1 MATNGQVIDPE
12 TRAEIARYPDVIG
25 GIWPNAFAY
34 DGATERMY
42 VVSDDYA
49 ADTAAKVS
57 VYDARTYTLL
67 ESQLVEGVGASRNVW
82 SASMPIILPYGLV
95 TTRCIC
101 FDAAAH
107 RTRSNYSFR
116 RYRRRQQPRNI
127 EGTVGGSGSA
137 YCSPRRI
144 T

>member
-67 ESQLVEGVGASRNVW
+67 ESQLVEGVGGEPQRMVGIDADHLAVW
-82 SASMPIILPYGLV
+82 
-95 TTRCIC
+95 TRDNTMYLLRRGSTPHKIQL
-101 FDAAAH
+101 FIPQVPAAPAA
-107 RTRSNYSFR
+107 
-116 RYRRRQQPRNI
+116 P
-127 EGTVGGSGSA
+127 
-137 YCSPRRI
+137 
-144 T
+144 